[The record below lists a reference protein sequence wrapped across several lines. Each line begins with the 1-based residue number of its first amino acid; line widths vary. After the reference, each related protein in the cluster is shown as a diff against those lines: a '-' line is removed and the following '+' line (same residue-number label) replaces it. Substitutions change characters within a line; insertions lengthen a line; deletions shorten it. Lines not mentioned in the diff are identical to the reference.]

1 MKSKSRTESA
11 GQKGPDNYTNYNIND
26 NILLSRF
33 STSEAV
39 VNYFIKKIK
48 EGHLIPGDMLPSERL
63 LQNQLQISR
72 FSFRDY
78 TYQGVNIK
86 KIILFFKEVK

>member
-1 MKSKSRTESA
+1 MKSNSRTESA
-11 GQKGPDNYTNYNIND
+11 DQKWSDNYSNYNIND
-26 NILLSRF
+26 NIFLSRF

-39 VNYFIKKIK
+39 VNYFMKTIK
-48 EGHLIPGDMLPSERL
+48 EGHLISGNKLLSERL

-72 FSFRDY
+72 FSFRDS